1 MFQNI
6 LTRIVAYLLLVCYER
21 MADMNFDF
29 QYKLGCELGGIKINY
44 LAIYQAL
51 NFQVFAETNGCFLC
65 SLVFTDL
72 RSETK
77 GS

>member
-6 LTRIVAYLLLVCYER
+6 LTRIITYLLLVCYER

-51 NFQVFAETNGCFLC
+51 NFHVFAENNGCFLC
-65 SLVFTDL
+65 SLVFSDL